1 MEMEITFDFRMHP
14 IVGAKTRFRDPSDR
28 ASRLQE
34 SRQTMPLIWNPWLD
48 RQKNLKRLK
57 KLRFFFRNT
66 LHQSTYCQLFTNG
79 TVIFD

>member
-14 IVGAKTRFRDPSDR
+14 IVGAKTRFRNPSDR

-57 KLRFFFRNT
+57 KLRFFLEMLSINLRT
-66 LHQSTYCQLFTNG
+66 MSTFHKWNG
-79 TVIFD
+79 DL

>member
-57 KLRFFFRNT
+57 KLRFFLEMLSINLR
-66 LHQSTYCQLFTNG
+66 
-79 TVIFD
+79 TVNFSQMER

>member
-14 IVGAKTRFRDPSDR
+14 IVGAKTRFRNPSDR

-57 KLRFFFRNT
+57 KLRFFLEMLSINLR
-66 LHQSTYCQLFTNG
+66 
-79 TVIFD
+79 TVNFSQMER